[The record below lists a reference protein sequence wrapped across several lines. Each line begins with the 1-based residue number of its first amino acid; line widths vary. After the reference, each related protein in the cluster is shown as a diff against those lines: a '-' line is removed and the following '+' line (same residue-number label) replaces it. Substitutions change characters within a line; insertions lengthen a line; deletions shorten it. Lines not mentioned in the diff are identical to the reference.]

1 VIQGVSGPL
10 RLGTNQAWTRFRH
23 AAFFLHLL
31 KRHHDYQEGQE
42 NGERGVQRVPGE
54 GAGDGTDGHY
64 VFGREE
70 GVPKIPLQVLAQVL
84 EVKGIQVVTPT
95 LDTLPDTRLTHHL
108 VSSAGCGPRMSNQWG
123 GPMCPMCWVST
134 QTTLLR
140 FQKLFVVWSQ
150 KKEFWG
156 AADFAFPLFY

>member
-1 VIQGVSGPL
+1 MLFRVWYVIVCEIPGNLCLGPWCFVIQGVSGPL
-10 RLGTNQAWTRFRH
+10 RLGTNQAWARFRH

-95 LDTLPDTRLTHHL
+95 LDTLPTH
-108 VSSAGCGPRMSNQWG
+108 A
-123 GPMCPMCWVST
+123 
-134 QTTLLR
+134 
-140 FQKLFVVWSQ
+140 
-150 KKEFWG
+150 
-156 AADFAFPLFY
+156 